1 MSYARNIRRIKRKES
16 ERHSNMLATLLGDFY
31 EFLCRRPQ
39 PSDEEVRELFKSQNT
54 KWKQYCSFHK
64 LMNADH
70 LFDLNVS
77 EAWKRHTVE
86 QPQPNKQ

>member
-1 MSYARNIRRIKRKES
+1 MSYARKIRRIKRKEP
-16 ERHSNMLATLLGDFY
+16 ERHSNVLANLLGDFY
-31 EFLCRRPQ
+31 ELLYRKPQ
-39 PSDEEVRELFKSQNT
+39 PSDEEVREQFKSSNN
-54 KWKQYCSFHK
+54 KWKQYCLSHK

-86 QPQPNKQ
+86 QPQYNNQ

>member
-1 MSYARNIRRIKRKES
+1 MGYARNIRRIKRKES
-16 ERHSNMLATLLGDFY
+16 ERHSNMLANLLGDFY
-31 EFLCRRPQ
+31 EFLASKPQ
-39 PSDEEVRELFKSQNT
+39 PSDEQVREKFKSSN
-54 KWKQYCSFHK
+54 KRWKQYCSFHK

-86 QPQPNKQ
+86 QPQSSKQ

>member
-1 MSYARNIRRIKRKES
+1 MSYARSIRRIKRKAS

-31 EFLCRRPQ
+31 EFLCQKPQ
-39 PSDEEVRELFKSQNT
+39 PSDEKVREQFTTSNN
-54 KWKQYCSFHK
+54 KWKRYCAFHK

-77 EAWKRHTVE
+77 EAWKRHTIE
-86 QPQPNKQ
+86 QPQTNKK